1 LSGCTALT
9 GNISK
14 KPVKHM
20 GVGLGRAY
28 VGRSFRPSPSGDI
41 HTSNM
46 YHCMTLSRSNNTT
59 YMYKIS
65 YDGEADYD
73 HARTASM

>member
-1 LSGCTALT
+1 
-9 GNISK
+9 
-14 KPVKHM
+14 M

-28 VGRSFRPSPSGDI
+28 VGRSFRASPSGDI

-59 YMYKIS
+59 CTYMYKIS
-65 YDGEADYD
+65 YDGEADMITHVRLPCDIYLD
-73 HARTASM
+73 I